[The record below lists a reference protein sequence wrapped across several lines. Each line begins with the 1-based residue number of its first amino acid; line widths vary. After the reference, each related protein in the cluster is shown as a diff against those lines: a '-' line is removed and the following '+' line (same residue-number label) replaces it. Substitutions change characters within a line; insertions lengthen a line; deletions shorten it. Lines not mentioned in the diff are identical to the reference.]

1 LNTSPL
7 PLPRRHPH
15 LAITLSFPL
24 DPDRDFDLAFDALGR
39 ERISRQRTK
48 TRRARVDLL
57 LAARLLSA
65 RMGSEVLLVLPVLLF
80 SVVFHEY
87 AHGWMARREGDN
99 TAAMLGRLT
108 LNPIP
113 HIDLFGSII
122 LPLLLVLSRS
132 GIFFAWAKPVPTNPR
147 NYRNYRRGTF
157 LVAIAG
163 VTVNLILAVILTL
176 VTILLIHL
184 TRMIPTLSVP
194 LDILRRMVH
203 IGIFVNLVLAFFN
216 LIPVPPLDGSH
227 ILYLLLPPRLGM
239 QYRSIGF
246 MGIFIVILLMNF
258 APVFLA
264 PWFVPMEYL
273 RNLSETVIRLW
284 T

>member
-1 LNTSPL
+1 
-7 PLPRRHPH
+7 
-15 LAITLSFPL
+15 
-24 DPDRDFDLAFDALGR
+24 
-39 ERISRQRTK
+39 
-48 TRRARVDLL
+48 
-57 LAARLLSA
+57 
-65 RMGSEVLLVLPVLLF
+65 MLF
-80 SVVFHEY
+80 SVVLHEY

-113 HIDLFGSII
+113 HIDPFGSII
-122 LPLLLVLSRS
+122 LPLLLLLSRS
-132 GIFFAWAKPVPTNPR
+132 GIMFAWAKPVPTNPR

-163 VTVNLILAVILTL
+163 VTVNLILAVLLTL
-176 VTILLIHL
+176 ATVALIHL
-184 TRMIPTLSVP
+184 TRLVPSLSGP
-194 LDILRRMVH
+194 LGILRGMLEF
-203 IGIFVNLVLAFFN
+203 GIYLNLILAFFN

-227 ILYLLLPPRLGM
+227 ILYLLLPPKLGM

-258 APVFLA
+258 APALLA
-264 PWFVPMEYL
+264 PWFVPVQVL

>member
-1 LNTSPL
+1 
-7 PLPRRHPH
+7 
-15 LAITLSFPL
+15 
-24 DPDRDFDLAFDALGR
+24 
-39 ERISRQRTK
+39 
-48 TRRARVDLL
+48 
-57 LAARLLSA
+57 
-65 RMGSEVLLVLPVLLF
+65 MGSQILLILPVLLF
-80 SVVFHEY
+80 SVVMHEY

-113 HIDLFGSII
+113 HIDPFGSII
-122 LPLLLVLSRS
+122 LPLLLVFSRS

-147 NYRNYRRGTF
+147 NYRNFRRGTF

-163 VTVNLILAVILTL
+163 VVVNLILAVVLTFATVAVFHL
-176 VTILLIHL
+176 ARLL
-184 TRMIPTLSVP
+184 PALSGP
-194 LDILRRMVH
+194 LDILRQMVH
-203 IGIFVNLVLAFFN
+203 AGIYLNLMLAFFN

-227 ILYLLLPPRLGM
+227 ILYLLLPPKLGM

-264 PWFVPMEYL
+264 PWFVPIEVL
-273 RNLSETVIRLW
+273 RNLSDSVIDLW

>member
-1 LNTSPL
+1 
-7 PLPRRHPH
+7 
-15 LAITLSFPL
+15 
-24 DPDRDFDLAFDALGR
+24 
-39 ERISRQRTK
+39 
-48 TRRARVDLL
+48 
-57 LAARLLSA
+57 
-65 RMGSEVLLVLPVLLF
+65 
-80 SVVFHEY
+80 
-87 AHGWMARREGDN
+87 
-99 TAAMLGRLT
+99 
-108 LNPIP
+108 
-113 HIDLFGSII
+113 
-122 LPLLLVLSRS
+122 VLSRS

-163 VTVNLILAVILTL
+163 VTVNLILAVVLTL

-184 TRMIPTLSVP
+184 TRMIPALSVP

-227 ILYLLLPPRLGM
+227 ILYLMLPPKLGM

-246 MGIFIVILLMNF
+246 MGIFIVILLMQF
-258 APVFLA
+258 APIFLA
-264 PWFVPMEYL
+264 PWFVPMLYL
-273 RNLSETVIRLW
+273 RDLSETVIRLW

>member
-1 LNTSPL
+1 
-7 PLPRRHPH
+7 
-15 LAITLSFPL
+15 
-24 DPDRDFDLAFDALGR
+24 
-39 ERISRQRTK
+39 
-48 TRRARVDLL
+48 
-57 LAARLLSA
+57 
-65 RMGSEVLLVLPVLLF
+65 MGSQILLVLPVLLL
-80 SVVFHEY
+80 SVVMHEY

-113 HIDLFGSII
+113 HIDPFGSII

-147 NYRNYRRGTF
+147 NYRNYRRGTV

-163 VTVNLILAVILTL
+163 VTVNLILAVVLTFAT
-176 VTILLIHL
+176 VALIHL
-184 TRMIPTLSVP
+184 TRLIPALAAP
-194 LDILRRMVH
+194 LDVLRTMVQV
-203 IGIFVNLVLAFFN
+203 GIYVNLILAFFN

-227 ILYLLLPPRLGM
+227 ILYLLLPPKIGM
-239 QYRSIGF
+239 QYRNIGF

-258 APVFLA
+258 APAFLA
-264 PWFVPMEYL
+264 PWFLPVEYL
-273 RNLSETVIRLW
+273 RDLSQTVIDLW